1 MGSPGHGLALPNPPK
16 GDEVEQEVI
25 IYRLKADQDQK
36 VCVICH
42 QEEWWVLHYIDQ
54 KKLVTADD
62 IYKDSECGDIAMY
75 LALHQLV
82 TRNLIEGLSPY
93 DERSKGHNHHQMQF
107 RRAMN
112 DQAMLFSHAAERMA
126 KDWDADEVTR

>member
-1 MGSPGHGLALPNPPK
+1 MIREEELSKDRISGTNSA
-16 GDEVEQEVI
+16 EAEE
-25 IYRLKADQDQK
+25 LK
-36 VCVICH
+36 
-42 QEEWWVLHYIDQ
+42 WWVLHYIDQ

-126 KDWDADEVTR
+126 KDWDPNKWGVNTVCP